1 MEVIDEV
8 LGDVSALRR
17 ALLRRLP
24 EAADDLNDS
33 SWNVAVNGT
42 MLLSGESSA
51 HIASGDRVVLVPIF
65 AGG

>member
-1 MEVIDEV
+1 
-8 LGDVSALRR
+8 LRA

-24 EAADDLNDS
+24 EAAADLNDS

-51 HIASGDRVVLVPIF
+51 RIASGDRVVLVPII